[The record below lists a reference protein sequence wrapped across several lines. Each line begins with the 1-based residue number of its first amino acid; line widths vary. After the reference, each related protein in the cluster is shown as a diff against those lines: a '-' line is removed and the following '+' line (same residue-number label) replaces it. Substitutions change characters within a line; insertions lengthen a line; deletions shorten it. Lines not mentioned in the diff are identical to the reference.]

1 MCPEDASE
9 NSLNPLGSSSV
20 AHAHLLEQLEL
31 AYSFRAIISDMYGSA
46 RDSKQLSS
54 PHLMLRDVFW
64 RLAIFM
70 CWKALH

>member
-1 MCPEDASE
+1 MCPEDAAE
-9 NSLNPLGSSSV
+9 NSLNPLVSSSV
-20 AHAHLLEQLEL
+20 AHGHLLEQLEL
-31 AYSFRAIISDMYGSA
+31 AYSSRAIISDMYGSA

-54 PHLMLRDVFW
+54 PHVMFRDVFR